1 MKNCRDEKEIPVC
14 RIISHP
20 ISLMTAD
27 PKELFG
33 MAFLRWIGGRR
44 EPMKNRRYNKL
55 AAGSS
60 ALIPVLIWV
69 INQIKELGLHE
80 HQVNRTKHHKNCRF
94 LSKSRLISLPTLY
107 LLFQLLFLPNP
118 TQVG

>member
-60 ALIPVLIWV
+60 API
-69 INQIKELGLHE
+69 QSCFK
-80 HQVNRTKHHKNCRF
+80 
-94 LSKSRLISLPTLY
+94 ISDK
-107 LLFQLLFLPNP
+107 PNKR
-118 TQVG
+118 VGII